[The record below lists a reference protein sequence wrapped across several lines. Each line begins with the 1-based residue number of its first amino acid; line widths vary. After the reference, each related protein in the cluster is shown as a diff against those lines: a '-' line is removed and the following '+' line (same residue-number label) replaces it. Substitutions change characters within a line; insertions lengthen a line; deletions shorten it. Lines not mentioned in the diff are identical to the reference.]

1 MPQMDVRR
9 PRRRKKKK
17 QTVPPVIY
25 LIAVALAAL
34 LILLCI
40 AVSVAARKDDEVQ
53 PAPSESDV
61 PSLASE
67 VAETLPAG
75 DWTKLEL
82 LPEELSEGDLVLVN
96 VEHGIDDS
104 ITPVT
109 VFDQKTD
116 SYYVKDATLSVD
128 KRIMQPLNE
137 WMDAFEKATGLN
149 NVNVVAGYRTKEYQR
164 KLYDNAVATKGTSH
178 AEAYI
183 QVPGYSEHHTGLAID
198 FDTYFPATGAS
209 GGFDGTGQYAW
220 IEEHAWQYGFIR
232 RYPENKAQIT
242 GISYE
247 PWHFRYVGVPH
258 AYEMQQE
265 KLCLEEYIDLVR
277 EHPFTG
283 DHLYVDCAGSH
294 YEIYFCTQNAVFV
307 PTGSLY
313 TVSGNNVDGYIV
325 TVTAA

>member
-1 MPQMDVRR
+1 MPQTDIRR
-9 PRRRKKKK
+9 PRRRKRKK
-17 QTVPPVIY
+17 QTVPTVVY
-25 LIAVALAAL
+25 LIAVASVAL

-40 AVSVAARKDDEVQ
+40 AISVAARKDTVQ
-53 PAPSESDV
+53 SEPSESDA
-61 PSLASE
+61 PSLATE
-67 VAETLPAG
+67 EPTETLPEG
-75 DWTKLEL
+75 NWTKLEL
-82 LPEELSEGDLVLVN
+82 QPEEVSEGDLVLVN
-96 VEHGIDDS
+96 VNHGIDDD

-109 VFDQKTD
+109 VFDLKTD

-128 KRIMQPLNE
+128 ERIMQPLNE
-137 WMDAFEKATGLN
+137 WMDAFAQETGLN
-149 NVNVVAGYRTKEYQR
+149 NVNVVAGYRTKEYQQ
-164 KLYDNAVATKGTSH
+164 KLYDNAVKTKGAAH

-198 FDTYFPATGAS
+198 FDTYFPDTGAS
-209 GGFDGTGQYAW
+209 GGFDGSGQYAW
-220 IEEHAWQYGFIR
+220 IEEHAWQYGFVR

-277 EHPFTG
+277 EHPFAG
-283 DHLYVDCAGSH
+283 EHLHVDCAGSH
-294 YEIYFCTQNAVFV
+294 YEIYFCPQNAVYV
-307 PTGSLY
+307 PTDSMY